1 MLKVPYRNNFR
12 FCTGENIGSGGMKKK
27 RLRGGC
33 KMGCVPAG
41 RCARLQRMHGGFL
54 ARRRCELHCKQKI
67 LFSAFA
73 SLLEFS
79 EFVCSYLQ

>member
-1 MLKVPYRNNFR
+1 
-12 FCTGENIGSGGMKKK
+12 
-27 RLRGGC
+27 
-33 KMGCVPAG
+33 MGCVPAG
-41 RCARLQRMHGGFL
+41 RCARLQRMQGGFL